1 MPFLRVGTAGRAG
14 RLRLQGDTEALLS
27 SADDYRCQLQLAFSV
42 KGKIVNVVVYY
53 IIVFW
58 STTDHTHSGDLKFP
72 LPNGTRV

>member
-1 MPFLRVGTAGRAG
+1 MVLLIALPKGGHSRKGR
-14 RLRLQGDTEALLS
+14 EAAEGLLS

-42 KGKIVNVVVYY
+42 KGKIVDVVVYY
-53 IIVFW
+53 VIVFW